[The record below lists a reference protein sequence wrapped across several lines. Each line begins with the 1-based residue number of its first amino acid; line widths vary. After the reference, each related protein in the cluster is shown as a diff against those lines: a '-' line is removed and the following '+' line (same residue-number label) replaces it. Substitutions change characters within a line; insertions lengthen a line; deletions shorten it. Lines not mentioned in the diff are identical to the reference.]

1 MATYD
6 ENSVVHQGNLKKMNE
21 YYMKQVRMFVL
32 KGNGEMK
39 YYKNETLHRGS
50 IMLDKMSRVI
60 KTSKTSFEI
69 VTPNRTWY
77 LYEVDTNTIDAWI
90 NALDSVISRL

>member
-1 MATYD
+1 MKYD
-6 ENSVVHQGNLKKMNE
+6 KNQVVFKGNLKKMNE

-32 KGNGEMK
+32 SGNGEIK
-39 YYKNETLHRGS
+39 YYKNETLHRGT
-50 IMLDKMSRVI
+50 IYLDRESRMV

-77 LYEVDTNTIDAWI
+77 LYEVENNTIDKWI
-90 NALDSVISRL
+90 